1 MVAYLAYHDPCRI
14 RRVELETDIKKALN
28 PFAKRT
34 EIPRKYAELVAMHLP
49 RPIHDEVAYENTVEF
64 INALAG
70 HKLNADQEDYL
81 ELLSRLVETYED
93 VQVSELSDGTPLD
106 RLKYLLTENDL
117 GGEGLAD
124 LLEVD
129 RSTAYKLLKGSR
141 NLTAEHIRILT
152 QRFKVSSDCFL
163 A

>member
-1 MVAYLAYHDPCRI
+1 MKTRSSNVQP
-14 RRVELETDIKKALN
+14 TK
-28 PFAKRT
+28 
-34 EIPRKYAELVAMHLP
+34 IPRKYAELVEMHLP
-49 RPIHDEVAYENTVEF
+49 RPIHDQVAYENTVDV
-64 INALAG
+64 IDALAG

-93 VQVSELSDGTPLD
+93 EHVPELSAGTPLD
-106 RLKYLLTENDL
+106 RLKYLLTESNL
-117 GGEGLAD
+117 GGEDLAD
-124 LLEVD
+124 LLGVD

-152 QRFKVSSDCFL
+152 KRFKVSSDCFL